1 MLWKEKE
8 LHMKKNLRMDKP
20 MTLEEYKA
28 KAEKD
33 KEEELAFRTRLTN
46 IKCEKCN
53 GVYRY
58 KNSFEKLL
66 TNPPQKIIICDACK
80 DQQHIPC

>member
-1 MLWKEKE
+1 MSEE
-8 LHMKKNLRMDKP
+8 KP

-80 DQQHIPC
+80 DQQYIPC